1 MKRKIIG
8 ILICMMMLSTI
19 PVVVGNIIDNK
30 PKMEL
35 KEEPSSVVGVTF
47 VAGYVLN
54 PTETI
59 FGRINA
65 NAIAL
70 LYYTPDGG
78 IIQKQ
83 TGIVTGSKKVSFK
96 ETPLMI
102 MNEQSSTGLTLVI
115 GICSGF
121 RIGL

>member
-19 PVVVGNIIDNK
+19 PVVVGNTIDNK

-35 KEEPSSVVGVTF
+35 NEEPSSVVGVTF

-54 PTETI
+54 PTETV

-65 NAIAL
+65 NAIVL
-70 LYYTPDGG
+70 LYYDRG
-78 IIQKQ
+78 IIQKD
-83 TGIVTGSKKVSFK
+83 TGIVTGFKRVSFK

-102 MNEQSSTGLTLVI
+102 MNEQSSMGLTLVI
-115 GICSGF
+115 GVCSGF

>member
-19 PVVVGNIIDNK
+19 PIVVGNTMDNK

-35 KEEPSSVVGVTF
+35 NEEPSSVVGVTF

-54 PTETI
+54 PTETV

-65 NAIAL
+65 NAIVL
-70 LYYTPDGG
+70 LYYDRG
-78 IIQKQ
+78 IIQKG
-83 TGIVTGSKKVSFK
+83 TGIVTGFKKVSFK

>member
-1 MKRKIIG
+1 MKKKIIG

-19 PVVVGNIIDNK
+19 PVVVGNTINSK
-30 PKMEL
+30 PKIEL
-35 KEEPSSVVGVTF
+35 NEEPSSVVGITF

-54 PTETI
+54 PTVTV

-70 LYYTPDGG
+70 LYYDRG
-78 IIQKQ
+78 IIQKD
-83 TGIVTGSKKVSFK
+83 TGIVTGFKKVSFK

-102 MNEQSSTGLTLVI
+102 MNEQSSMGLTLVI